1 MLKINDEIS
10 STLLIPLYYK
20 AKESKRAK
28 ENKSAILID
37 PKALMLISK
46 IEGKYEI
53 YEKDRFS
60 SIGCLFRAKYFDDKV
75 LEFCDNF
82 NDVVVIN
89 AACGLDSRYERLK
102 DELKDK
108 SVVFYNADLPEVI
121 DIRKQF
127 FGDDEKSF
135 TIVGDVFDSTWIEN
149 IKNKHKNAN
158 FIVILEGLLMYFEK
172 DKIKQIIKNFE
183 LLENAYIYADLV
195 GTKIASKKVKHKTMH
210 KLKIDFKSG
219 INGVDDFVAL
229 LSEVVKAKPLDEAVY
244 MKKHSFRYGLA
255 GTFFGLFPQSFLRQF
270 SSLVGI
276 KLEKNQNI

>member
-28 ENKSAILID
+28 VGKSAILID
-37 PKALMLISK
+37 PKAELLIANL
-46 IEGKYEI
+46 EGKYEI

-60 SIGCLFRAKYFDDKV
+60 NIGCLFRAKYFDDKV
-75 LEFCDNF
+75 LEFCRDF

-102 DELKDK
+102 DKLVDK
-108 SVVFYNADLPEVI
+108 NVVFYNADLPEVI
-121 DIRKQF
+121 DIRKKF
-127 FGDDEKSF
+127 FSDDEKSF
-135 TIVGDVFDSTWIEN
+135 TIVGDVFNSTWVEN

-158 FIVILEGLLMYFEK
+158 FIVILEGLLMYFKK
-172 DKIKQIIKNFE
+172 DKVKQIIKNFE
-183 LLENAYIYADLV
+183 LLENAYIYANLV

-210 KLKIDFKSG
+210 NLKIDFKSG

-229 LSEVVKAKPLDEAVY
+229 LSEVVKAKPLAEDVY

-255 GTFFGLFPQSFLRQF
+255 GAFFGLFPQSFLRQF
-270 SSLVGI
+270 SSLVGV
-276 KLEKNQNI
+276 KLETKSK

>member
-37 PKALMLISK
+37 PKAELLIANL
-46 IEGKYEI
+46 EGKYEI

-60 SIGCLFRAKYFDDKV
+60 NIGCLFRAKYFDDKV
-75 LEFCDNF
+75 REFCRDF
-82 NDVVVIN
+82 SDVVVIN

-121 DIRKQF
+121 DIRKKF
-127 FGDDEKSF
+127 FSDDEKSF
-135 TIVGDVFDSTWIEN
+135 TIVGDVFDSSWIEN

-172 DKIKQIIKNFE
+172 DKVKQIIKNFE
-183 LLENAYIYADLV
+183 VLENAYIYADLV
-195 GTKIASKKVKHKTMH
+195 GTKIASKKVKHKTMDS
-210 KLKIDFKSG
+210 LKIDFKSG
-219 INGVDDFVAL
+219 INGVSELIAL
-229 LSEVVKAKPLDEAVY
+229 LDGAAKPLAEDVY
-244 MKKHSFRYGLA
+244 MKKYSLRYGLA
-255 GTFFGLFPQSFLRQF
+255 GAFFGLFPKSFLKQF

-276 KLEKNQNI
+276 KLEKL